1 MELFGNFITIFGFL
15 IYLEIIELGFCE
27 LNYNLKKYIE
37 KRRAEEIMK
46 IEGYEGFN
54 EEDEKNGR
62 DRNSIISELESNSS
76 ESILK

>member
-1 MELFGNFITIFGFL
+1 M
-15 IYLEIIELGFCE
+15 
-27 LNYNLKKYIE
+27 NYNLKRYIE

-62 DRNSIISELESNSS
+62 DRNSIISELESNSN